1 MKIILRGIL
10 AVVVIL
16 QVIML
21 CNSKNEKLC
30 KKLSKYALALATL
43 NLVLGLFTVW
53 QD

>member
-1 MKIILRGIL
+1 MKIILRSIL
-10 AVVVIL
+10 TIVVML

-30 KKLSKYALALATL
+30 KKISKATLALATL
-43 NLVLGLFTVW
+43 NLILGLFTVW